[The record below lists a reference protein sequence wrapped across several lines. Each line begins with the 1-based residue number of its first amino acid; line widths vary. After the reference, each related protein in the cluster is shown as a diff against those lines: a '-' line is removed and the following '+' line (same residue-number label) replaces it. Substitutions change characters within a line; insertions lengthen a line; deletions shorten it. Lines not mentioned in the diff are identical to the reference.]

1 VQKTEV
7 VIVGA
12 GFAGLGMAIRLQQEG
27 IDDFVLLERASG
39 VGGVWRDNR
48 YPGLTCDIESHLY
61 SYSFEPNP
69 NWTRMFAPQPE
80 ILAYLERCA
89 DKYGLRSR
97 IRFDTPATGATFDEQ
112 SGRWTVETGG
122 REPVSARVLISGAG
136 HALSQPVY
144 PEIPGRTAFA
154 GKTMHSARWDA
165 SLALE
170 GKTVAVIG
178 TGASAIQIVPSIA
191 PRVRQ
196 LHVFQRS
203 PPWILPKPDRDIAA
217 RERKRFERFPLLQRL
232 WRWWQFWVHELSG
245 AGFFVTFSVMAFG
258 QWLARRYL
266 GTAVPDP
273 ALRARLTPAY
283 KMGCKRILVSSDY
296 YPALLRPNVELV
308 TERIQEIRPHSLVT
322 ADGRERPVD
331 VLVFATGFEA
341 AEAKPPFGV
350 RGRGG
355 LELVEAWRDGIEAY
369 LGTAISGFPNLFLLV
384 GPNTGLGHSSMVL
397 MMESQIRYILDA
409 VRALRSRGLKFVDVL
424 RDVQRRY
431 NVSIQKRLART
442 VWNTGGCLSW
452 YRTRSGKNTTL
463 WPGFTAEFRWRTRR
477 FDASNYE
484 QIR

>member
-1 VQKTEV
+1 VQQTEV

-12 GFAGLGMAIRLQQEG
+12 GFAGLGMAIRLQQGG

-69 NWTRMFAPQPE
+69 SWTRMFAPQAE

-89 DKYGLRSR
+89 DKHGLRSR

-112 SGRWTVETGG
+112 AGRWTVDTGG
-122 REPVSARVLISGAG
+122 KEPLSARVLISGAG

-144 PEIPGRTAFA
+144 PEIPGREAFA

-165 SLALE
+165 SLPLE
-170 GKTVAVIG
+170 GKAVAVIG

-191 PRVRQ
+191 PRVGR

-203 PPWILPKPDRDIAA
+203 PPWILPKPDRDITA
-217 RERKRFERFPLLQRL
+217 RERKRFERFPFLQRL
-232 WRWWQFWVHELSG
+232 WRWWQFWAHELSG
-245 AGFFVTFSVMAFG
+245 AGFFVTFSVMAVG

-266 GTAVPDP
+266 GATVPDP
-273 ALRARLTPAY
+273 ALRARLSPAY

-296 YPALLRPNVELV
+296 YPALQRPNVELV
-308 TERIQEIRPHSLVT
+308 TEQIQEIRPHSIVT

-397 MMESQIRYILDA
+397 MMESQIRYIVGA

-424 RDVQRRY
+424 ADVQRRY
-431 NVSIQKRLART
+431 NVSLQKRLSKT